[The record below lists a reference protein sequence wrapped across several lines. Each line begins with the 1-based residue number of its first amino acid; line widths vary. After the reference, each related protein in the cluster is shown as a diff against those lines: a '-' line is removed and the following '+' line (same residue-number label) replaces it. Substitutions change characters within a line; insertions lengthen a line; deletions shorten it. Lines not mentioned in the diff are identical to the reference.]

1 MVLCLIVGCSNKTGK
16 SKSGREKKI
25 FFRVP
30 RVITSQGELVEELT
44 STRRRL
50 WISAISR
57 DDLTEEKLE
66 NDRVCSQHFASGEP
80 AKEWD
85 RHNVDWVPTLN
96 LGHDKLKHKLQVGEA
111 EKVAK
116 RAERAANRRKRRQ
129 EIIEKEIPDKLKKI
143 NEPGKPVKDIFQ
155 HVTQS
160 ELIDEA
166 IDIDPEPVVDQMH
179 ADSIQFLA
187 KETQTIPT
195 YFQDAETQT
204 SDFEYS
210 FKETKIQPFTDD
222 YFDSDDKVCFYT
234 GLPGLD
240 SLKTI
245 LQFVEPHVNR
255 KSKTLTAFQELV
267 MVLMKLRLNV
277 PQQDL
282 AYRFDVSQ
290 STVSRVFLSWM
301 TVMDIRLTPL
311 IAWPEREELWRTMP
325 RCFQYAFEKK
335 TTIIIDCFE
344 IFIERPSN
352 LLARAQTFSNY

>member
-1 MVLCLIVGCSNKTGK
+1 M
-16 SKSGREKKI
+16 
-25 FFRVP
+25 P
-30 RVITSQGELVEELT
+30 RVVTSQGELVEEST

-57 DDLTEEKLE
+57 NDLTEEKLE

-129 EIIEKEIPDKLKKI
+129 EISEKEIPDKLKKI
-143 NEPGKPVKDIFQ
+143 SEPDKPVEDIFQ

-160 ELIDEA
+160 ELLD
-166 IDIDPEPVVDQMH
+166 EPVVDQMH

-187 KETQTIPT
+187 KETQTIPA

-204 SDFEYS
+204 SDFEYL

-245 LQFVEPHVNR
+245 LRFVEPHVNR
-255 KSKTLTAFQELV
+255 ESKTLTAFQELV

-282 AYRFDVSQ
+282 AYRFDVS
-290 STVSRVFLSWM
+290 
-301 TVMDIRLTPL
+301 
-311 IAWPEREELWRTMP
+311 
-325 RCFQYAFEKK
+325 
-335 TTIIIDCFE
+335 
-344 IFIERPSN
+344 
-352 LLARAQTFSNY
+352 